1 MNFGE
6 WLRGKRQARGLSLV
20 ELGALVGVTD
30 VQISRIETGSR
41 SPSYETALKLA
52 RVFGENSSRVL
63 KMAGHTPVETVN
75 AG

>member
-1 MNFGE
+1 MNFGA
-6 WLRGKRQARGLSLV
+6 WLRGKRQARGLSLADLSV
-20 ELGALVGVTD
+20 MVGVSD
-30 VQISRIETGSR
+30 VQISRIETGQR

-63 KMAGHTPVETVN
+63 RMAGHTPVETVN